1 MNGESEVL
9 LEIIDIGIGI
19 AAGLSRIRS
28 VLRQKAKRICK
39 SLSGK
44 HDSIIVRQ
52 YVKALH

>member
-1 MNGESEVL
+1 MNAECEVL

-28 VLRQKAKRICK
+28 VLRQKAKRTCK

-44 HDSIIVRQ
+44 YYS
-52 YVKALH
+52 

>member
-1 MNGESEVL
+1 MNAESEVL

-28 VLRQKAKRICK
+28 VLRQKAKRTCK

-44 HDSIIVRQ
+44 HDSIIVR
-52 YVKALH
+52 YI